1 MLEIVRSS
9 ASQNIIVTLTELVTI
24 TDPYYLFVFTN
35 LLTKEEIKFIK
46 SYDSDLSSFKYRY
59 NKFEIDPSVL
69 FADVERGLYNYV
81 VYEQASDTNIDPT
94 GLNAIE
100 YGKMRLKDTELEFE
114 EYNQA
119 VNYKAYNG

>member
-9 ASQNIIVTLTELVTI
+9 TSQNIILTLTELVTI
-24 TDPYYLFVFTN
+24 NNPYYLFVFTN
-35 LLTKEEIKFIK
+35 LLTKTEIKFIK
-46 SYDSDLSSFKYRY
+46 SYASDLSSFKYRY

-69 FADVERGLYNYV
+69 FASVDRGLYNYV
-81 VYEQASDTNIDPT
+81 VYEQASDTNTDPT